1 VKVALFLDFV
11 RALGIKLTR
20 AQRVLVSV
28 CCDGVQPSSFRGVDR
43 HVARRLFGDV
53 ESVPAELRTV
63 VLWLKGARIGGTWLA
78 ALRTLH
84 LALTLDLG
92 SLAAGEAAFVLLVGP
107 DTRLPRQALRYVI
120 GALKAH
126 PALAPLLVAESSE
139 SATVRRQDGREVTF
153 EVLPATKGGSA
164 VRGRSIVAAM
174 MTEAAFFRDRDFAV
188 NDAEVY
194 QAILPRVLE
203 GGQLILESTPWAE
216 GSGLVWELFDANH
229 GQPATCVAAH
239 CPTLL
244 MRDDARTRGIVERE
258 RARDPENCRREFD
271 AEFAAAGTGFFFDAD
286 SLRLSIDP
294 ALSVRVSPQPG
305 AYAFAGGDLAL
316 YVDAAALVVV
326 HRFDRAAGLELQIV
340 ETLERRPRKGAPL
353 DLATITREFA
363 EMAGRHGTTQILA
376 DHHLLPAAGSLLPPG
391 FSLIPCPPGQLGKTE
406 THVRVRDLFRAGA
419 IKMPEAMSGLRD
431 QLAKITSTPG
441 AGGGLSIKS
450 PRRGGT
456 HGDLASACVL
466 ALYFASVGAVDDGVE
481 WAIRMNSGSYP
492 QRDVYGNWSYQRPGT
507 GW

>member
-1 VKVALFLDFV
+1 MKPSLFLDFC
-11 RALGIKLTR
+11 RSLGIKLTR

-28 CCDGVQPSSFRGVDR
+28 CCDGAQPSSFRGVDR
-43 HVARRLFGDV
+43 HVARRLFGEV
-53 ESVPAELRTV
+53 ESIPPELRTV
-63 VLWLKGARIGGTWLA
+63 VLWLKGARVGGTWLA

-84 LALTLDLG
+84 LALILDLG

-139 SATVRRQDGREVTF
+139 SATVRRQDGREVFF

-164 VRGRSIVAAM
+164 VRGRSIVAAV

-216 GSGLVWELFDANH
+216 GSGLVWELYDANH
-229 GQPATCVAAH
+229 GETTTCVAAH

-244 MRDDARTRGIVERE
+244 MRGDDARTRGIVERE

-294 ALSVRVSPQPG
+294 TLSVRVSTPPG
-305 AYAFAGGDLAL
+305 ARAFPGGDLAL
-316 YVDAAALVVV
+316 YVDAAALIIV
-326 HRFDRAAGLELQIV
+326 HRIEHVGGFELQIV
-340 ETLERRPRKGAPL
+340 ETLERRPRKGGPL
-353 DLATITREFA
+353 DLATIAREFA
-363 EMAGRHGTTQILA
+363 EMVGRHGATQIMA

-391 FSLIPCPPGQLGKTE
+391 FALIPCPPGQLGKTE

-419 IKMPEAMSGLRD
+419 IKMPESMSALRD
-431 QLAKITSTPG
+431 QLSKITSTPG
-441 AGGGLSIKS
+441 SGGGLSIKS

-466 ALYFASVGAVDDGVE
+466 ALYHAALGGQDDANEWAERQNNSRWVGVE
-481 WAIRMNSGSYP
+481 LPRYW
-492 QRDVYGNWSYQRPGT
+492 
-507 GW
+507 